1 MKELFKRAKVDIG
14 LVPQTINNSN
24 ATGKYYRFNMFRK
37 LLAILQIGAIAATKT
52 VKIEF
57 LQATDGTGTGA
68 KGIPSTAEQTAV
80 AEVTANTKVTEATL
94 TLASVLN
101 TQAVTINGLKFTA
114 HTDTTTASKREFAI
128 NGDDTADAAELV
140 KCINDATYGV
150 PGVTATSALGVVT
163 LKSTNSGE
171 TLITITDAAATITAA
186 TTQAQAYVELDVGSL
201 DLANG
206 FEYVAVKVT
215 SSANGSVAVMLIE
228 GDCRFEP
235 VQAVGA
241 SASV

>member
-24 ATGKYYRFNMFRK
+24 ATGRYYHFNMFRK
-37 LLAILQIGAIAATKT
+37 LLAILQIGAMAATKT
-52 VKIEF
+52 VKIEL
-57 LQATDGTGTGA
+57 LQAKDGAGTDA
-68 KGIPSTAEQTAV
+68 KGIPSTAGQTAV
-80 AEVTANTKVTEATL
+80 AEVTANTNVTKATL
-94 TLASVLN
+94 TCASVLA
-101 TQAVTINGLKFTA
+101 TEAVTINGLVFTA
-114 HTDTTTASKREFAI
+114 AAAEDLTKRIFAVGANDTACAASLVKAI
-128 NGDDTADAAELV
+128 NHASM
-140 KCINDATYGV
+140 GV
-150 PGVTATSALGVVT
+150 PGLTAESALGVIT

-171 TLITITDAAATITAA
+171 TLITIEDAAATITAA
-186 TTQAQAYVELDVGSL
+186 TTEAQAYVELDVGSL

-215 SSANGSVAVMLIE
+215 SSANGSVAALIVE
-228 GDCRFEP
+228 GDNRFEP